1 MKSRSKILCDHS
13 LGMALA
19 AIEIYNK
26 PNFNNREQIFSIL
39 MISAWESLL
48 KSKIVK
54 DHSNHLNS
62 IYVKQ
67 ANGRYKKNRRGEN
80 LTIGIDDAILKCN
93 LPEPISQNIKSLVRI
108 RDAAIHLTAN
118 SKSLP
123 YIVFSLGTA
132 TLRNYAKFIDKNF
145 GLSLSD
151 YNFYILPLGF
161 TYPFQ
166 TMTLA
171 DFKKEPESI
180 SKIIKD
186 IENSKETLSEN
197 DDYFLIC
204 EIQTTLV
211 SAKKITDATDI
222 VAKVDPTS
230 SSAVIVNRKV
240 NIIDQYPLSWTQ
252 VYNSLRLEFPDLKR
266 TELNNFIKENK
277 IKGNSKYSAY
287 NFRNKSEEAKGP
299 GKNTAVIYNHNFL
312 KRAKEFFETESK
324 T

>member
-26 PNFNNREQIFSIL
+26 PNFSNREQIFTIL
-39 MISAWESLL
+39 MVSAWESLL

-54 DHSNHLNS
+54 DNSNKLNS
-62 IYVKQ
+62 IHVKHT
-67 ANGRYKKNRRGEN
+67 NGRYKKNRNGEK
-80 LTIGIDDAILKCN
+80 LTIGIEEAIVECE
-93 LPEPISQNIKSLVRI
+93 LPGAVAQNIKSLVRI
-108 RDAAIHLTAN
+108 RDAAIHLTAD

-132 TLRNYAKFIDKNF
+132 TLRNYAKLVDNFF

-161 TYPFQ
+161 TYPFK

-171 DFKKEPESI
+171 DFKKEPGSI
-180 SKIIKD
+180 SNIIKD
-186 IENSKETLSEN
+186 IESSKEKHPEG

-230 SSAVIVNRKV
+230 SSAVIVNKKV

-252 VYNSLRLEFPDLKR
+252 VFKSLREVFPDLKQM
-266 TELNNFIKENK
+266 ELNYFIKENE
-277 IKGNSKYSAY
+277 IKGDPKYSAY
-287 NFRNKSEEAKGP
+287 NYRNKSEKAKGP
-299 GKNTAVIYNHNFL
+299 GKNTAVIYNYEFL
-312 KRAKEFFETESK
+312 KMAKQHFRN
-324 T
+324 